1 MARKFHSL
9 TEILE
14 MFRANGAKGGKT
26 RAANMTAKQRSDSA
40 RKAAKAR
47 WAKARA
53 EKNNKRSKTNA
64 E

>member
-9 TEILE
+9 TEVLE

-26 RAANMTAKQRSDSA
+26 RAANMTAKQRTAAA

-47 WAKARA
+47 WAKAKK
-53 EKNNKRSKTNA
+53 EKKNR
-64 E
+64 